1 MGVGPQGPQGPPGQP
16 GPQGVPV
23 VVDQVKVTG
32 ILNNQNSFLNKLA
45 TSVANKQD
53 VLNSISEQISQSP
66 GSISDK
72 LAENQSF
79 QTNISNNIIKNSTV
93 IGEKIADSII
103 SNKLNTLTLTSAL
116 ASQSNLISDISQTLS
131 NQTLPYAKYLQG
143 PPGSITTI
151 KTSMNTLSMLC
162 DTSGNCKT
170 PQVESYLNFTSGNL
184 VFNNKNGTPSFRVA
198 YDGGPWIA
206 GNNGGQLGTYND
218 DLNVGTVAVKWD
230 AQGNVIVGDL
240 SQTTGSLK
248 IGGDMY
254 LKHLYANGFLT
265 AINTI
270 NINTTDGSSYV
281 EGHLHAGTPGL
292 HKGGGGVTDGSTF
305 TITKNGP
312 YKGKDGNQNAV
323 LFNNYSNP
331 YIFGDASTSGNIFM
345 LSNNDNIGL
354 IPSGEKW
361 INTITGAGATKNNA
375 AIINNTGKIGNINGS
390 LMLVGNAVGNDLDR
404 VVSITDKLQIGNWQ
418 LLENTSGSLEIINT
432 TNPNHKITLDDVLN
446 IKSNM
451 INGTFIRGSTVGTTI
466 ITSGNITTA
475 SLSGTNLVIS
485 GDLNARDYKSLWDFG
500 VNNINIGGNV
510 RGGRFESNSRLF
522 VDRLNCDSLQGNGN
536 VKADRINC
544 GKDATVNETIKS
556 YNSDINLRADIVRAE
571 KMITKFGG
579 GAWLCEQNSH
589 DYAGARSCKICS
601 GRVCHGEFGR

>member
-1 MGVGPQGPQGPPGQP
+1 MGVGPQGPQGPQGQP

-32 ILNNQNSFLNKLA
+32 ILSNQNSFLNKLA

-53 VLNSISEQISQSP
+53 VLNSINEQISQSP
-66 GSISDK
+66 GSISNK

-103 SNKLNTLTLTSAL
+103 SNKLNTLALTSAL
-116 ASQSNLISDISQTLS
+116 TSQSNLISDISQTLS

-206 GNNGGQLGTYND
+206 GNNSGQLGTYND

-281 EGHLHAGTPGL
+281 EGHLHVGTPGL
-292 HKGGGGVTDGSTF
+292 HRGGSDVANGSTF

-312 YKGKDGNQNAV
+312 YKRKDGNQNAV

-354 IPSGEKW
+354 IPSSEKW

-375 AIINNTGKIGNINGS
+375 AIINNTGKMGDMKGS
-390 LMLVGNAVGNDLDR
+390 LMLVGNAVENGSDR
-404 VVSITDKLQIGNWQ
+404 IVSITDKLQIGNW
-418 LLENTSGSLEIINT
+418 LFSENTNGSLEITNT
-432 TNPNHKITLDDVLN
+432 SNPSNKITLDDVLN
-446 IKSNM
+446 INSGM
-451 INGTFIRGSTVGTTI
+451 INGTFIKGSTVGTTI
-466 ITSGNITTA
+466 ITSGNITTS
-475 SLSGTNLVIS
+475 SLSGTNLVVS
-485 GDLNARDYKSLWDFG
+485 GELYSKDYTSTWNFK
-500 VNNINIGGNV
+500 VNNIDIGGNIK
-510 RGGRFESNSRLF
+510 GQRFESNSRLF
-522 VDRLNCDSLQGNGN
+522 VDRLNCNFLNGNGKVEVAN
-536 VKADRINC
+536 VECNM
-544 GKDATVNETIKS
+544 DATVNERIKS
-556 YNSDINLRADIVRAE
+556 FNNEIVLRANRVKAE
-571 KMITKFGG
+571 NAIIKNMKTGG
-579 GAWLCEQNSH
+579 NYVQ
-589 DYAGARSCKICS
+589 
-601 GRVCHGEFGR
+601 